1 MSKALR
7 FLQIT
12 VEHHDCPFF
21 TVFVT
26 MKTSSQNISIT
37 LYILRLNFTNIEA
50 AIGGKSY
57 RERFAVQGNTAA
69 SKIGNGVISLL

>member
-21 TVFVT
+21 TVFLT

-37 LYILRLNFTNIEA
+37 LLQIALKL
-50 AIGGKSY
+50 
-57 RERFAVQGNTAA
+57 
-69 SKIGNGVISLL
+69 